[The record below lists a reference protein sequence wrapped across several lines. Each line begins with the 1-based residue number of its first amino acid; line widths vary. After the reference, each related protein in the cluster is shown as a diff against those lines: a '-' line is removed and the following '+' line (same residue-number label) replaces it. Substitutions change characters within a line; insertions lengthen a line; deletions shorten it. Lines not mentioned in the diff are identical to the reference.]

1 MSDITMSCS
10 GAGGHLPPS
19 ESGIVLCLGCPEGVL
34 FGIDYN
40 AWTVGPKF
48 MGVKLIPPGL
58 HYIYSSPGGD
68 DIGVSR
74 SGFFAHIKPRTV
86 VVRRWDQEAE
96 ELVVL
101 DSEDEVL
108 RFTDG
113 ALGFDF
119 DGNLGPY
126 PPEKASQWNE
136 LTRHCHE
143 KLVQK
148 VEPVGGVLRSKRQEY
163 TEGPSDGVPEPL
175 EPFEAARSG
184 LFFTQLPRARVPKGA
199 SPEEVTRLHHD
210 RSPQLDEL
218 IEKELKHVELDLLGE
233 LQMAFIAF
241 LLGQNFDAYEQ
252 WRGLLSLLCSCED
265 AVTKRPELFTELLRV
280 LFAQIQQSPDDLFE
294 DEMLKGNFLGKC
306 AVDLV
311 EVCSGESVPAKLQQ
325 RSAKLG
331 ELLRRRFGIS
341 PEDAAL
347 LGEAVLGDEDAPV
360 IVELPQEEPL
370 TSAKPDAVQMMELD

>member
-1 MSDITMSCS
+1 MDCS
-10 GAGGHLPPS
+10 PGAGHLAPS

-58 HYIYSSPGGD
+58 HYIYCSPGAD
-68 DIGVSR
+68 DVGVSR

-86 VVRRWDQEAE
+86 VVRRWDQESE

-101 DSEDEVL
+101 DSDDEVM

-126 PPEKASQWNE
+126 PIEKVSQWNE

-143 KLVQK
+143 RLVQR

-163 TEGPSDGVPEPL
+163 NESQSNGVPEPL
-175 EPFEAARSG
+175 EPFEAARCG

-199 SPEEVTRLHHD
+199 TPEEVTRLHHD
-210 RSPQLDEL
+210 RSSQLDDL
-218 IEKELKHVELDLLGE
+218 IEEFKHVELDLLGE
-233 LQMAFIAF
+233 LQMAFVAF

-252 WRGLLSLLCSCED
+252 WRGLLSLLSSCEE
-265 AVTKRPELFTELLRV
+265 AVGKRPELFAELLRV

-294 DEMLKGNFLGKC
+294 DDMLKGNFLGKC

-311 EVCSGESVPAKLQQ
+311 EVCSGDSAPPKLQQ
-325 RSAKLG
+325 RSGKLR
-331 ELLRRRFGIS
+331 ELLRRRFGVG

-360 IVELPQEEPL
+360 IVEIPEELQEEL
-370 TSAKPDAVQMMELD
+370 LMTNKGDTVQMMELD